1 MLAFKIKLLLGF
13 TVFAFLID
21 WYVWQAYRTLYNK
34 RNPKIKLIVKFIF
47 WAIPILIVSIL
58 IASLFYPALE
68 QKAAFRNYLMGI
80 FFVIY
85 LSKFFVVLFLIVDDI
100 KRVIM
105 HSFIF
110 IKGKLR
116 HLKAAEIEKEE
127 LEQSEKEKVSRSEFL
142 SRTGILVGTLPLIVL
157 TRGIVKGAYNY
168 KLHKHELFFPNLPDA
183 FDGLKV
189 VQISDIHCGSF
200 NDKDAVY
207 KGIQLIKDQ
216 KPDLILFT
224 GDLVNNRSNE
234 AIEWMDMF
242 SEIKA
247 PMGVFSTLGNHD
259 YGDYVSDWKSPEEK
273 QANLEQ
279 LFSIHQDMG
288 WNLLRNEH
296 VLIERKFQ
304 RFGLI
309 GVENWG
315 DMGRFQKFGDID
327 KARKGMPD
335 VPFQLLMSH
344 DPSHFD
350 KIVSQKHPDI
360 DLTLSGHTHGFQF
373 GVEIGG
379 FKWSPS
385 QYIYPHWAGKYKV
398 ARQMIYVNR
407 GYGFLGYPGRVGILP
422 EITVFTLTNEQ

>member
-13 TVFAFLID
+13 TAFAFLID

-34 RNPKIKLIVKFIF
+34 RSPKLKLIVKLIF
-47 WAIPILIVSIL
+47 WIIPVAITLVLISSIF
-58 IASLFYPALE
+58 IPELE
-68 QKAAFRNYLMGI
+68 RNKVFRNYFMGI
-80 FFVIY
+80 FFVVY
-85 LSKFFVVLFLIVDDI
+85 LSKFFVVLFLILDDI
-100 KRVIM
+100 KRLLKHIYIYVRGK
-105 HSFIF
+105 
-110 IKGKLR
+110 IKHK
-116 HLKAAEIEKEE
+116 KPAEIEQEEQAESVKEAIT
-127 LEQSEKEKVSRSEFL
+127 RSEFL
-142 SRTGILVGTLPLIVL
+142 SRTGIIVGTLPLILL

-168 KLHKHELFFPNLPDA
+168 KLHKHEVFLPNLPDA
-183 FDGLKV
+183 FDGMKV
-189 VQISDIHCGSF
+189 IQISDIHCGSF
-200 NDKDAVY
+200 TDRDAVY

-216 KPDLILFT
+216 KPDLVLFT
-224 GDLVNNRSNE
+224 GDLVNNKSEE
-234 AIEWMDMF
+234 AIEWMEMF

-247 PMGVFSTLGNHD
+247 PMGVYSILGNHD
-259 YGDYVSDWKSPEEK
+259 YGDYVTDWKSPEEK

-279 LFSIHQDMG
+279 LFKIHKDMG

-296 VLIERKFQ
+296 IILDRKFQ
-304 RFGLI
+304 KLGLI

-315 DMGRFQKFGDID
+315 DMGRFQKFGDLD

-335 VPFQLLMSH
+335 VPVQILMSH

-350 KIVSQKHPDI
+350 KIVSQKYDNI

-385 QYIYPHWAGKYKV
+385 QYIYPHWAGMYQE
-398 ARQMIYVNR
+398 ARQKIYVNR

-422 EITVFTLTNEQ
+422 EITVFTWTNNM